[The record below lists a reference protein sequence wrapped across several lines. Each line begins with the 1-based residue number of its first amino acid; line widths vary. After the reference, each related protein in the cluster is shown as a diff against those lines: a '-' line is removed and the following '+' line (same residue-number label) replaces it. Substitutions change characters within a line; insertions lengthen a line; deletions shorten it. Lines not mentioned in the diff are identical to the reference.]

1 MDARHSSPPA
11 ESRTR
16 QRNRERILHAARNLL
31 VERPEA
37 SMEEIADAAGVA
49 RRTLYGHFQTRE
61 ALILSL
67 TGFAGDVFLERL
79 GDISRFDAMPPDEAL
94 VAIAVH
100 AWRFGHHMRFLLAI
114 ARRSS
119 DDALLRS
126 LEPVGIITSGI
137 LARGQASGIFAG
149 HLPPDVLARVLQTQC
164 MALLEMTTEQ
174 GWQGSERV
182 ATLAMLLTV
191 GVPVASAAQIV
202 ARLAHDDGKEPGCS
216 SDGLSP

>member
-1 MDARHSSPPA
+1 MDTRQPSPRA

-16 QRNRERILHAARNLL
+16 QRNRERILHAARDLL

-67 TGFAGDVFLERL
+67 VGFAGDVLLDRL
-79 GDISRFDAMPPDEAL
+79 GDISRFDAMPPEEAL
-94 VAIAVH
+94 AAIAVH
-100 AWRFGHHMRFLLAI
+100 AWRLGHHMRFLLAI

-119 DDALLRS
+119 DGALLRS
-126 LEPVGIITSGI
+126 LEPVSRVTSGI
-137 LARGQASGIFAG
+137 LARGQTSGVFAS

-182 ATLAMLLTV
+182 ATLAVLLTA
-191 GVPVASAAQIV
+191 GVPAASAAQIA
-202 ARLAHDDGKEPGCS
+202 ARLAHDGRKEPGCP
-216 SDGLSP
+216 SD

>member
-1 MDARHSSPPA
+1 MDACHSSLPA

-31 VERPEA
+31 VEKPEA

-67 TGFAGDVFLERL
+67 TGFAGDVLLERL
-79 GDISRFDAMPPDEAL
+79 GDISRFDAMPPEEAL
-94 VAIAVH
+94 AAIAVH
-100 AWRFGHHMRFLLAI
+100 AWRLGHHMRFLLAI
-114 ARRSS
+114 AHRSS
-119 DDALLRS
+119 DGALLRS
-126 LEPVGIITSGI
+126 LEPVSRVTSGI
-137 LARGQASGIFAG
+137 LARGQKSGVFAS

-174 GWQGSERV
+174 GWQGSERAV
-182 ATLAMLLTV
+182 SLATLLAV
-191 GVPVASAAQIV
+191 GVPVASAAQIA
-202 ARLAHDDGKEPGCS
+202 ARLAHDDGTEPG
-216 SDGLSP
+216 